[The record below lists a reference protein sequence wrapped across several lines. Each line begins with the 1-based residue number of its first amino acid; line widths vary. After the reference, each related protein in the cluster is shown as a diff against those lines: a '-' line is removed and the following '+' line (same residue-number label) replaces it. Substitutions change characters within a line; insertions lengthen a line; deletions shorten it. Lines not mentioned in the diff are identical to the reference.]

1 MFSKEKLQDWTN
13 DIIDIY
19 DDYHSYNAL
28 EDDVLEEFLDHFG
41 LAEAWEVVQDQLA
54 SNWKTHLKN
63 LEENQ

>member
-41 LAEAWEVVQDQLA
+41 LAEAWKVVQDQLA
-54 SNWKTHLKN
+54 SNWKQHLKN